1 MERTN
6 VFLPTE
12 LRRRLADEARR
23 RGRPQAE
30 LVREALERYL
40 AEAVPERPRVV
51 GVADAPGLDARRAK
65 AWVRGRWGRRAARA

>member
-40 AEAVPERPRVV
+40 AEAAPERPRVV
-51 GVADAPGLDARRAK
+51 GVADVPGMDARRAK
-65 AWVRGRWGRRAARA
+65 AWVRERGRRRVARA

>member
-1 MERTN
+1 
-6 VFLPTE
+6 VFLPDE